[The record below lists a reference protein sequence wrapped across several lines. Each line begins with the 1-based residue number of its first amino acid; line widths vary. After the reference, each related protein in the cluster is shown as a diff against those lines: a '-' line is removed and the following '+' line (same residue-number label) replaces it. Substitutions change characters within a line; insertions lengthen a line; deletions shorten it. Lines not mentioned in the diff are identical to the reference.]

1 MSESS
6 PLSSAPPPLADG
18 QELTVDGRAFLVRV
32 SARRSKLG
40 LTVERD
46 GSLTLRTPTGCA
58 ARRAESFVR
67 NSRPWIDDKLRLRDA
82 LRPVHPV
89 REFTDGETYRYLG
102 REYRLLLV
110 DDPGAPVRLS
120 AGRLCLD
127 RATAADVRL
136 ARRAVTAWYRKVG
149 LNWAQGRLQP
159 WAARMDV
166 DEPTVTV
173 RDVGRRWG
181 TYRNGATPADGGRM
195 ALHWAVFQLPAQLVD
210 YVIAHELAHIRVA
223 GHGPDYWRL
232 LRRAIP
238 ECERLKGELDEMG
251 RRVWLG
257 DVPADPT
264 ARARGVPGD

>member
-1 MSESS
+1 MPHS
-6 PLSSAPPPLADG
+6 PLSRISARSLLADG
-18 QELTVDGRAFLVRV
+18 QELAVDGHVFQVRV

-46 GSLTLRTPTGCA
+46 GSLTLRAPSVCEVD
-58 ARRAESFVR
+58 RAEAFLR
-67 NSRPWIDDKLRLRDA
+67 GSRQWIDGKLRLREE

-89 REFTDGETYRYLG
+89 RTFSDGETYRYLG

-110 DDPGAPVRLS
+110 DEPGTPVRLS
-120 AGRLCLD
+120 AGRLRLD
-127 RATAADVRL
+127 KTTAVDVQQ
-136 ARRAVTAWYRKVG
+136 ARRAVTAWYCRVG

-166 DEPTVTV
+166 SEPTVAV

-181 TYRNGATPADGGRM
+181 TYRTGDSVADSGQM

-223 GHGPDYWRL
+223 GHGPEYWRL

-257 DVPADPT
+257 DVPAE
-264 ARARGVPGD
+264 R

>member
-1 MSESS
+1 MQPSRPTRPPSS
-6 PLSSAPPPLADG
+6 SLVVDG
-18 QELTVDGRAFLVRV
+18 QELTVDGRLLRVRV

-46 GSLTLRTPTGCA
+46 GSLILRAPGACETE
-58 ARRAESFVR
+58 RAESFVR
-67 NSRPWIDDKLRLRDA
+67 NSRRWIDDKLRLRDE

-89 REFTDGETYRYLG
+89 RSFTDGETYRYLG

-110 DDPGAPVRLS
+110 DEPGESVRLS
-120 AGRLCLD
+120 AGRLRLD
-127 RATAADVRL
+127 KATATDAEAARCAVTGWY
-136 ARRAVTAWYRKVG
+136 RRAGT
-149 LNWAQGRLQP
+149 NWAEGRLQP

-166 DEPTVTV
+166 SEPEVTV

-181 TYRNGATPADGGRM
+181 TYRKGVTPGGEM
-195 ALHWAVFQLPAQLVD
+195 ALHWAVFQLPSPLVN

-232 LRRAIP
+232 LRRAVP
-238 ECERLKGELDEMG
+238 ECEQLKAELDEMG

-257 DVPADPT
+257 DVSQGIGA
-264 ARARGVPGD
+264 AALGSQR

>member
-1 MSESS
+1 MPDS
-6 PLSSAPPPLADG
+6 PLPRTSAPPLLSDG
-18 QELTVDGRAFLVRV
+18 QELVVDGRVLQVRV
-32 SARRSKLG
+32 SPRRSKLG

-46 GSLTLRTPTGCA
+46 GTLTLRAPLACETD
-58 ARRAESFVR
+58 RAEEFVR
-67 NSRPWIDDKLRLRDA
+67 TGRLWIDGKLRLRDQ
-82 LRPVHPV
+82 LRPVHPT
-89 REFTDGETYRYLG
+89 RGFIDGETYRYLG

-110 DDPGAPVRLS
+110 DEPGEPVRLS
-120 AGRLCLD
+120 AGRLRLD
-127 RATAADVRL
+127 MATAADTQL
-136 ARRAVTAWYRKVG
+136 ARRSVTAWYRRVG
-149 LNWAQGRLQP
+149 LSWAQGRLQP

-166 DEPTVTV
+166 MEPDVTV

-181 TYRNGATPADGGRM
+181 TYRPGDTGGGQM

-238 ECERLKGELDEMG
+238 ECKRLKDELDEMG

-257 DVPADPT
+257 DVSAE
-264 ARARGVPGD
+264 R

>member
-1 MSESS
+1 MPASRPTRLSTSS
-6 PLSSAPPPLADG
+6 LVVDG
-18 QELTVDGRAFLVRV
+18 QELTVDGRVLCVRV
-32 SARRSKLG
+32 STRRSKLG

-46 GSLTLRTPTGCA
+46 GSLILRAPGACETA
-58 ARRAESFVR
+58 RAETFVR
-67 NSRPWIDDKLRLRDA
+67 DSRRWIDDKLRLRDE

-89 REFTDGETYRYLG
+89 RSFTDGETYRYLG

-110 DDPGAPVRLS
+110 DEPGEPVRLS
-120 AGRLCLD
+120 AGRLRLD
-127 RATAADVRL
+127 KATATDVEA
-136 ARRAVTAWYRKVG
+136 ARRAVTGWYQRAGTK
-149 LNWAQGRLQP
+149 WAEGRLQP

-166 DEPTVTV
+166 SEPEVTV

-181 TYRNGATPADGGRM
+181 TYRTGGTQGGEM
-195 ALHWAVFQLPAQLVD
+195 ALHWAVFQLPSPLVN

-238 ECERLKGELDEMG
+238 ECGQLKAELDEMG

-257 DVPADPT
+257 DVPQSI
-264 ARARGVPGD
+264 GVRRSGANGE